1 MAWVPDRKPGTPGE
15 SSGRTTSRT
24 LWFTAMNSASAGR
37 QILLALIVGCVG
49 LAGCGKD
56 SASTQASEGTTST
69 STPTAATPTTEQPST
84 TGAPAPTAM
93 PTTAQPATTTP
104 PTSPPP
110 PPSPSAAPRA
120 GPEYFSNEYGS
131 SIAAF
136 TSPSGNIS
144 CGILDG
150 NAGCLVF
157 DNSWDVPPP
166 DEYCDA
172 TWGGSVEVENGP
184 GRLTCV
190 GGLLADGPA
199 LPYGYEIEHGPILC
213 RSDETGV
220 TCDNLTTGHGFK
232 VSRASFDLY

>member
-1 MAWVPDRKPGTPGE
+1 MK
-15 SSGRTTSRT
+15 
-24 LWFTAMNSASAGR
+24 SASTGLKV
-37 QILLALIVGCVG
+37 LLVLMMGFVG
-49 LAGCGKD
+49 LAGCGKNP
-56 SASTQASEGTTST
+56 ATTRASETTASAPT
-69 STPTAATPTTEQPST
+69 TTTPTTATPTPTVQPAT
-84 TGAPAPTAM
+84 TGPPATTVAPTA
-93 PTTAQPATTTP
+93 PQPATTTP

-110 PPSPSAAPRA
+110 QATAAPRA

-232 VSRASFDLY
+232 VNRASFNLY

>member
-1 MAWVPDRKPGTPGE
+1 MNLE
-15 SSGRTTSRT
+15 ST
-24 LWFTAMNSASAGR
+24 GR
-37 QILLALIVGCVG
+37 QILLALTVGCVG

-56 SASTQASEGTTST
+56 SATTQASEDSTST
-69 STPTAATPTTEQPST
+69 STPSTTAPTTTEQPTT
-84 TGAPAPTAM
+84 TGPPAPTAM
-93 PTTAQPATTTP
+93 PTTAQPAATAP

-110 PPSPSAAPRA
+110 PPSAAPRA

-199 LPYGYEIEHGPILC
+199 LPYGYEIEFGPILC
-213 RSDETGV
+213 RSEESGV
-220 TCDNLTTGHGFK
+220 TCDNQETGHGFK
-232 VSRASFDLY
+232 INRASFNLY